1 MFLHMHK
8 CYCYHGDI
16 IISISTIF
24 YITHWFCDN
33 VLRWPQVYGLHSP
46 TCWAVVWL
54 IGWWLTNLRDIER
67 SWLGVDENPPNVK
80 TMWFTT
86 RVDLKAN
93 TNIGSISFISNN
105 ENVTLA
111 SLELYMLQL
120 RLVWDDLLTGHVT
133 RFQCANH

>member
-1 MFLHMHK
+1 M
-8 CYCYHGDI
+8 
-16 IISISTIF
+16 
-24 YITHWFCDN
+24 
-33 VLRWPQVYGLHSP
+33 
-46 TCWAVVWL
+46 
-54 IGWWLTNLRDIER
+54 
-67 SWLGVDENPPNVK
+67 DENPPNVK